1 MTPKTCIQNM
11 EVLLSSLS
19 FSQQHYHWMERCS
32 VMYVK
37 EVWTERKQRKKNVRK
52 KERENEKKEV
62 TKKKE

>member
-1 MTPKTCIQNM
+1 
-11 EVLLSSLS
+11 
-19 FSQQHYHWMERCS
+19 
-32 VMYVK
+32 MYVK